1 MPESGTYGSA
11 RGAVGNHRSYRNR
24 RASLEKVDAQADPA
38 AIPGKADTTGRM
50 SDAVSPVAA
59 PG

>member
-24 RASLEKVDAQADPA
+24 RASLEKVDAQADPT
-38 AIPGKADTTGRM
+38 AISGKADTTGCM
-50 SDAVSPVAA
+50 SEAGSPVAA

>member
-24 RASLEKVDAQADPA
+24 RASLEKVDAQADPT
-38 AIPGKADTTGRM
+38 AISGKADTTG
-50 SDAVSPVAA
+50 
-59 PG
+59 

>member
-24 RASLEKVDAQADPA
+24 RASLEKVDAQADPT
-38 AIPGKADTTGRM
+38 AISGKADTTERM
-50 SDAVSPVAA
+50 SNAVPPVAA